1 MVNQKQHES
10 IQETIKE
17 GTLLWEADQKFKD
30 EANITKYLDW
40 LKDNRNK
47 QFIDYNELWQWS
59 VDEVEEFWQ
68 TIWNYFKVESP
79 TPYTTVL
86 ENRKMPGAKWFSGST
101 INFTQQI
108 LRDFTSEKVAIFA
121 ESETRSP
128 QEITWG
134 QMTKDVLIL
143 ATQLRKMGV
152 KPGDRVGAYIPNI
165 PEAIVALLA
174 TASIGAVWSSCS
186 PDFGTKSV
194 LDRFEQIQPKVLFVV
209 DGYQYGGN
217 SFDLSENLVTLSNEL
232 PTVEHLIHIPYLFNK
247 IETSP
252 VEGSLLW
259 DEVLHQEEVAL
270 DDFIFEPTPFEHPL
284 WILYSS
290 GTTGIPKGIV
300 HSHGGIILEMYKGN
314 NFHLNLNEN
323 SRLFFYTTTGW
334 MMFNVLVSGLITKS
348 SIVLYDGNPVYPDA
362 GTLWK
367 VAERTGTTMFGS
379 SPSFVQIMKK
389 VGISP
394 KDAYDLSK
402 LEGILI
408 SGSPAGPEV
417 FEWMYKYVKNDFW
430 LASLSGGTDVAT
442 GFVGSL
448 PTEPVRAAE
457 MQVRALGV
465 DARAYNEAGDSVIDE
480 VGELVI
486 AKPMP
491 SMPIYFWNDPD
502 NKRYFE
508 SYFDVYPDVWRHGD
522 YIKITNRGSALIY
535 GRSDSTLNRFGVR
548 MGTSEI
554 YSSVE
559 IIEEIK
565 DSLIVNL
572 DLPAGKFF
580 MPLFVVLK
588 DGFVLDDELKKKILN
603 QIRSSCSP
611 RHVPDEIYQIE
622 EVPYTLTTKKME
634 VPVRNILL
642 GGDEKKVA
650 NRDAMMNPISLDYFI
665 KFRNEVVSK
674 K

>member
-491 SMPIYFWNDPD
+491 SMPIYYWNDPD